1 MHNKKYI
8 KPMNETVTYAI
19 FGNNSNITAA
29 IIGAFGALLG
39 AIIALLGVLVNA
51 WITKKSESERRRSEE
66 KRWYA
71 DHYLDRKIDSIINL
85 HSSLM
90 DWYFSIQFYGNY
102 PPSTLKEF
110 KDQVNPKSDAYL
122 RSLANVSIYLDQAEY
137 SKLTEVLGAFRQAS
151 RLFG

>member
-1 MHNKKYI
+1 
-8 KPMNETVTYAI
+8 MNETVTYAI

-71 DHYLDRKIDSIINL
+71 DHYLDRKIDSIIQVYNNL
-85 HSSLM
+85 L
-90 DWYFSIQFYGNY
+90 
-102 PPSTLKEF
+102 
-110 KDQVNPKSDAYL
+110 
-122 RSLANVSIYLDQAEY
+122 
-137 SKLTEVLGAFRQAS
+137 
-151 RLFG
+151 